1 MNGARALDG
10 NQALANALAK
20 FSNNLFQCSLFC
32 QTQLGLGPP
41 GNRLPVSVAL
51 STPRSFPQ
59 LPLSNQLLCSA
70 PLRFALGA
78 ASAFCLRT
86 QYHRRSRVVSF
97 ASLASPNTLLLF
109 PLLHLLASH
118 ASAAA
123 TSRTSL
129 FFPSPSAGA
138 HGRCIC
144 LSASPRLRLPRPNK
158 FTQSLPTERQASPSS
173 LPHGRLSLLLAF
185 HAARAVLLSPTL
197 EDVLTD

>member
-20 FSNNLFQCSLFC
+20 FSNNIFQCSLFC

-97 ASLASPNTLLLF
+97 VSLASPNTLPLF

-118 ASAAA
+118 ASAAV
-123 TSRTSL
+123 TSRTS
-129 FFPSPSAGA
+129 FFLSPSAGA

-144 LSASPRLRLPRPNK
+144 PPASPRLRLPRPNK
-158 FTQSLPTERQASPSS
+158 FTQSLPKERQASPYS
-173 LPHGRLSLLLAF
+173 LPHGGVSLLLAF